1 VNRHL
6 PPLNALRAFEAAGRH
21 LSFTKAAAELHVTP
35 AAISQQLKTLEDYLG
50 VQLFRR
56 LNKALLLTDAGQACL
71 PGLQEGFD
79 RLAEAVK
86 ALRAR
91 DARRAL
97 TVSVAPSFGAKW
109 LVPRL
114 DRFRDAHPG
123 VDVRIDA
130 SHRLVDFVREDVDL
144 GIRYGLGDYPGLR
157 VDRLLTDEVFP
168 VCSLRLL
175 AGPHPLRVPDD
186 LRWHTLLH
194 VDLATGDACCPDW
207 RMWLLAAGVGD
218 IDPTRGPQ
226 FSLSSMAEQAA
237 IEGHGVALGSRVLVA
252 DDLAAGRL
260 IKPFDLSFPVSF
272 AYYVVCPE
280 TTADQ
285 PRIAAFREWVMAEA
299 TADLAPTQSATK

>member
-1 VNRHL
+1 MNRHL

-35 AAISQQLKTLEDYLG
+35 AAISQQLKTLEDSLG

-71 PGLQEGFD
+71 PGLQAGFD

-86 ALRAR
+86 ASRAR

-114 DRFRDAHPG
+114 DRFRETHPG

-130 SHRLVDFVREDVDL
+130 SHRLVDFVREDVDI
-144 GIRYGLGDYPGLR
+144 GIRYGPGDYPGLR

-168 VCSLRLL
+168 VCSPRLR
-175 AGPHPLRVPDD
+175 AGPHPLRIPDD

-194 VDLATGDACCPDW
+194 VDLATGDPCCPDW

-226 FSLSSMAEQAA
+226 FSLSSMALQAA
-237 IEGHGVALGSRVLVA
+237 IEGHGVVLNSRVLVA
-252 DDLAAGRL
+252 DDLVAGRL

>member
-1 VNRHL
+1 MNRHL

-79 RLAEAVK
+79 KLAEAVK
-86 ALRAR
+86 ASRAR
-91 DARRAL
+91 EARRAL

-114 DRFRDAHPG
+114 DRFREACPG
-123 VDVRIDA
+123 VDVHIDA
-130 SHRLVDFVREDVDL
+130 CHRLVDLVREDVDI
-144 GIRYGLGDYPGLR
+144 GIRYGPGDYPGLR
-157 VDRLLTDEVFP
+157 ADRLLTDEVFP
-168 VCSLRLL
+168 VCSPRLL

-194 VDLATGDACCPDW
+194 VDSATGDACCPDW
-207 RMWLLAAGVGD
+207 RMWLLTAGVGD

-226 FSLSSMAEQAA
+226 FSLSSMALQTA
-237 IEGHGVALGSRVLVA
+237 IEGHGVALDSSVLVA